1 MEIIQYAIMGIVIL
15 GYLLS
20 LGWALKEAHYQTQRN
35 NYLVKSNRELQ
46 SENQY
51 YRTKI

>member
-1 MEIIQYAIMGIVIL
+1 MEIVQYASMGIVIL
-15 GYLLS
+15 SYLLS

-35 NYLVKSNRELQ
+35 NYLVESNRQLHN
-46 SENQY
+46 ENQY